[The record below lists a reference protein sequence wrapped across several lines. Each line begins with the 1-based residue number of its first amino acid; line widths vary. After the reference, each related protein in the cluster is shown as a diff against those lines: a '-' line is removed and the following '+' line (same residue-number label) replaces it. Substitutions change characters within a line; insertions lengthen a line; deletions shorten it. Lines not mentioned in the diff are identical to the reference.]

1 MGTWICHLRVA
12 EKLLESLPDLDETAF
27 AFGNLAPDS
36 GVPNHDWTT
45 FDPPKEVT
53 HFLHRGE
60 GENKIRDLEFYRAH
74 LHSQAR
80 EDRKEF
86 SYRLGYFV
94 HLLVDRLWTRLLNPG
109 MKLEAAQ
116 LFETMGAEAWWTLK
130 EDWYDLDHRFV
141 RGHRE
146 SLFWQTIAIQP
157 VPDVI
162 LEIAPRVVLETQM
175 TYIKD
180 FYANAKPR
188 HLERTYPHLNE
199 ASMARFVN
207 HSAEIIL
214 QVWRQLEAGARIAG
228 LHSGLELIDAQCLE
242 PFAAPL
248 GDGIAV
254 ARDILNS

>member
-12 EKLLESLPDLDETAF
+12 EKLLEAWSNLDEIAF

-36 GVPNHDWTT
+36 GVPNHDWTVFT
-45 FDPPKEVT
+45 PPKEVT

-74 LHSQAR
+74 LQAQPR
-80 EDRKEF
+80 RDKEEF

-146 SLFWQTIAIQP
+146 SLFWRTIAVQP
-157 VPDVI
+157 VPDVS
-162 LEIAPRVVLETQM
+162 LEIAPRVALETQM
-175 TYIKD
+175 AYIKD
-180 FYANAKPR
+180 FYGDEKPR
-188 HLERTYPHLNE
+188 DLERVYPHLSE
-199 ASMARFVN
+199 ASMLRFVN

-214 QVWRQLEAGARIAG
+214 KVWQQLEAGAQIEG
-228 LHSGLELIDAQCLE
+228 LHSGLELIDAQQLE
-242 PFAAPL
+242 PFAMPL
-248 GDGIAV
+248 GDGIQV
-254 ARDILNS
+254 GRDILHP